1 MNYISVSDAAL
12 KWNVSERS
20 VRNYCSNGRII
31 GAVLEGKTWKIP
43 ADAEKPKRKKRTSQ
57 KMHCLLERLKEEKDS
72 SLPGGIYHKI
82 QIILKVVD

>member
-12 KWNVSERS
+12 KWNISERS

-57 KMHCLLERLKEEKDS
+57 NMNCLLDRLKEEA
-72 SLPGGIYHKI
+72 
-82 QIILKVVD
+82 